1 MGENNTGK
9 KLLGAYL
16 EELGICTSEQ
26 VEQALNHCTKCSKA
40 GRFIPIGQALVELGY
55 TTMHD
60 INHAL
65 QLQDKDRVIA
75 HHESTDQIIETPVED
90 EEQEEQED
98 EQPEVRTTDQI
109 QAEMVDEPEEL
120 EEPDIFT
127 SEQAERLGIF
137 AADEVGKALEYCTA
151 CSKRQRFVSL
161 GQALV
166 ELGYATRD
174 YIDTILRIRHHERTF
189 AHSEAIMKIPEIPA
203 KAEQVKELGEQVK
216 KWGLCTSEQVNDAL
230 GYWEDCSKRQRY
242 ISIGQALIELNYT
255 TQGKIDEILKIHAK
269 VKASN
274 YAKGM
279 VNLMEIPAGAEQAR
293 GLCEQAKKLGICTSE
308 QVEDA
313 LGYWEDCSKRR
324 RYISISQALVELGY
338 MTMYDIDAILQMQ
351 GREGAYARSQ
361 GLAATEEDTDSTE

>member
-1 MGENNTGK
+1 M
-9 KLLGAYL
+9 
-16 EELGICTSEQ
+16 GICTSEQ

-55 TTMHD
+55 TTMRD

-65 QLQDKDRVIA
+65 QLQDKDRATA
-75 HHESTDQIIETPVED
+75 HDVSADQIIETPVED
-90 EEQEEQED
+90 EEQEEQAE
-98 EQPEVRTTDQI
+98 EQPEVRATDQI
-109 QAEMVDEPEEL
+109 EVEMGDEPKEL

-137 AADEVGKALEYCTA
+137 AAEQVGEALEYCTA

-203 KAEQVKELGEQVK
+203 KAEQLKELGEQVK
-216 KWGLCTSEQVNDAL
+216 KWGLCTSEQVEDAL

-279 VNLMEIPAGAEQAR
+279 VNLMEIPAEAEQVR
-293 GLCEQAKKLGICTSE
+293 KLGEQAKKLGICTSE

-313 LGYWEDCSKRR
+313 LGYWEDCSKRQ

-338 MTMYDIDAILQMQ
+338 MTMCDIDAILQRQ
-351 GREGAYARSQ
+351 EREGAYARSQ
-361 GLAATEEDTDSTE
+361 GLAAPEEDTDSTE